1 MKIIDFAVMFCFIF
15 TGVSISID
23 ISQRKIIQA
32 ENLKV
37 NYNEV
42 MFMATED
49 AAVALNEPVEE
60 ADFEEYAEGYSSKYK
75 GTLNLD
81 KALECFHKT
90 FYLNMGVENNKVAQ
104 DEIRQHLPVKIVVAN
119 DGYYVN
125 AIEEVFDLNG
135 KKELCEIWLPK
146 KPFSYFDKDSELVI
160 NFTLTDYVYI
170 FDTKK
175 GSYHQGKASEMVELY
190 PKAKLFKDM
199 DVLFD
204 SLEFEKT
211 NFDLTRKQTIIDMIR
226 KDLELYTVRHN
237 NIAKA
242 SGKSYSFNIP
252 YITSDQWE
260 NTIKNTC
267 FIAFLQGF
275 PMGIEDYNTYGFG
288 GSQIIETDLIYATG
302 EAYKNGVYHLP
313 GCAKVMISQIPEESN
328 VTDSFYKK
336 NEAASFGYHPCKI
349 CKP

>member
-15 TGVSISID
+15 TGISISID

-60 ADFEEYAEGYSSKYK
+60 TDFEEYAEGYSSKHNVK
-75 GTLNLD
+75 LNLN
-81 KALECFHKT
+81 KALDCFHKT
-90 FYLNMGVENNKVAQ
+90 FYLNMGVENDKVAQ

-119 DGYYVN
+119 DGYYINTV
-125 AIEEVFDLNG
+125 EEVFDLNG
-135 KKELCEIWLPK
+135 KKEICEIWLLK
-146 KPFSYFDKDSELVI
+146 KPFSFFDKKSKLVI
-160 NFTLTDYVYI
+160 NFTLTDYLYVY
-170 FDTKK
+170 DTVK
-175 GSYHQGKASEMVELY
+175 GIYLKSKLSEMHELY
-190 PKAKLFKDM
+190 PEAELF
-199 DVLFD
+199 
-204 SLEFEKT
+204 ENT

-226 KDLELYTVRHN
+226 NDLELYTVRYN
-237 NIAKA
+237 NIAKE
-242 SGKSYSFNIP
+242 SGKGYSFNIP
-252 YITSDQWE
+252 YISSDQWE
-260 NTIKNTC
+260 NTIKNVC

-288 GSQIIETDLIYATG
+288 GSQIVETDLIYATG
-302 EAYKNGVYHLP
+302 EAYKDGVYHLP
-313 GCAKVMISQIPEESN
+313 ECSKVKISEIPEESN

-336 NEAASFGYHPCKI
+336 NEAAMSGYHPCKI